1 MTFMERSPLVRI
13 TKIDQCLRS
22 KAYCSVRYL
31 MQEIDV
37 SRRTLFRDLSTLQE
51 MGAPL
56 SYSREYNG
64 YFYVPGNRFKL
75 PEVALTEGDLFA
87 IILTE
92 QAVNSLDKVYL
103 GKKLESSMA
112 KLRAMFQK
120 KIKVAPDKI
129 FSFNLCAQSP
139 LNAETA
145 QNIEKILKAI
155 EKKNKLK
162 IFYKKPY
169 GEKALPMIIEPYH
182 LHFRGKWYL
191 FGWSEHSKDYRTYVV
206 QRIEKM
212 ELLSDNFQPRE
223 FDPKTYIGEAWGIIK
238 GKKTVVELEF
248 TPERYAFM
256 AEKIWHPSQKITKH
270 KNGMMR
276 MTMTVDGLD
285 EVFWWILSYG
295 SNVKVIRPKELI
307 EKLRSEIKKIL
318 NIY

>member
-1 MTFMERSPLVRI
+1 MERSPLVRI
-13 TKIDQCLRS
+13 TKIDQCLRNKS
-22 KAYCSVRYL
+22 YCSVKYL
-31 MQEIDV
+31 MQEIEI
-37 SRRTLFRDLSTLQE
+37 SRRTLFRDLNTLQK

-64 YFYVPGNRFKL
+64 YFYVSGHKFKL
-75 PEVALTEGDLFA
+75 PEVDLTEGDLFA

-92 QAVNSLDKVYL
+92 QAVNSLDKAYL
-103 GKKLESSMA
+103 GKKLESSMT

-120 KIKVAPDKI
+120 KIKIAPDKV

-139 LNAETA
+139 LSVETT

-169 GEKALPMIIEPYH
+169 TEKPLPIIIEPYH

-191 FGWSEHSKDYRTYVV
+191 FGWSEPSKDYRTYVV
-206 QRIEKM
+206 QRIEKL
-212 ELLSDNFQPRE
+212 ELLPDNFQPRE

-238 GKKTVVELEF
+238 GKKTTVELEF

-256 AEKIWHPSQKITKH
+256 AEKIWHPSQRITKH

-276 MTMTVDGLD
+276 MTMIVDGLD

-295 SNVKVIRPKELI
+295 SNVKVIKPKKLI
-307 EKLRSEIKKIL
+307 EKLKYELLNIKKL
-318 NIY
+318 YY